1 LFVSRREKEARMY
14 ALSRQLRLRRK
25 KRTGIKLK
33 KKAEV
38 LITKPGRSLGF
49 SPSLQGNAL

>member
-1 LFVSRREKEARMY
+1 MY